1 MEARMADKVGFIGLG
16 NIGNPMSRR
25 VLGAG
30 FSLVVYDANPAAI
43 DRLVKEGAEA
53 ASSPKDVASR
63 AQQICLSLPT
73 SPIVETV
80 CLGKNGLIEGA
91 AAGTIV
97 IDLTSGNP
105 PHTAQTA
112 ARLAEKGI
120 HMIDAGVSGGV
131 AGAEVGT
138 LGIMVGGDE
147 KIYEQCLPILRAIG
161 QNIFHMG
168 QIGAGHMTKAL
179 NNFLSAA
186 NYLAASEA
194 VTVAT
199 KCGLDPAKV
208 VAAINAS
215 SGMSFAT
222 MKRIPNFVLKGDF
235 SFRGGMSTEL
245 LIKDLTTALS
255 LGKEAGVPMFMAGLA
270 QQLYQLAQSI
280 QGPLAPNQSAIKLY
294 EKWAGVENRAQ

>member
-1 MEARMADKVGFIGLG
+1 
-16 NIGNPMSRR
+16 
-25 VLGAG
+25 
-30 FSLVVYDANPAAI
+30 
-43 DRLVKEGAEA
+43 
-53 ASSPKDVASR
+53 
-63 AQQICLSLPT
+63 
-73 SPIVETV
+73 
-80 CLGKNGLIEGA
+80 
-91 AAGTIV
+91 
-97 IDLTSGNP
+97 
-105 PHTAQTA
+105 
-112 ARLAEKGI
+112 
-120 HMIDAGVSGGV
+120 MIDAGVSGGV

-179 NNFLSAA
+179 HNFLSAA

-194 VTVAT
+194 LTVAT

-215 SGMSFAT
+215 SGMSVAT
-222 MKRIPNFVLKGDF
+222 MKRIPNFVLKRDF
-235 SFRGGMSTEL
+235 SSRGGMSTEL
-245 LIKDLTTALS
+245 IIKDLATALS

-294 EKWAGVENRAQ
+294 EEWAGIENRTK

>member
-1 MEARMADKVGFIGLG
+1 MAEKVGFIGLG
-16 NIGNPMSRR
+16 NIGNPMSRN
-25 VLGAG
+25 VLKAG

-43 DRLVKEGAEA
+43 DRLVKEGAEP

-63 AQQICLSLPT
+63 AQRICLSLPN

-80 CLGKNGLIEGA
+80 CLGKDGIIEGA
-91 AAGTIV
+91 ADGKIV

-105 PHTAQTA
+105 PHTAQIA
-112 ARLAEKGI
+112 SRLAEKDI
-120 HMIDAGVSGGV
+120 QMIDAGVSGGV
-131 AGAEVGT
+131 AGAEVAT

-147 KIYEQCLPILRAIG
+147 KAYEACLPILRAIG

-168 QIGAGHMTKAL
+168 KIGAGHMTKAL
-179 NNFLSAA
+179 NNVLSAA
-186 NYLAASEA
+186 NYLAASE
-194 VTVAT
+194 VLTVAS
-199 KCGLDPAKV
+199 KNGLDPAKV

-222 MKRIPNFVLKGDF
+222 MKRIPHFVLKGDF

-245 LIKDLTTALS
+245 IIKDVTTALG

-270 QQLYQLAQSI
+270 LQLYQLAQSI

-294 EKWAGVENRAQ
+294 EEWAGVENRTK

>member
-1 MEARMADKVGFIGLG
+1 MAEKIGFIGLG

-30 FSLVVYDANPAAI
+30 FSLVVYDLNPQAI
-43 DRLVKEGAEA
+43 ERLTKEGAER

-63 AQQICLSLPT
+63 ARKICLSLPT

-80 CLGKNGLIEGA
+80 CLGTDGIIEGA
-91 AAGTIV
+91 AAGTMV

-105 PHTAQTA
+105 PHTAQIA

-131 AGAEVGT
+131 PGAEAGT

-147 KIYEQCLPILRAIG
+147 KSYEECLPVLKAIG

-168 QIGAGHMTKAL
+168 KIGAGHMTKAL
-179 NNFLSAA
+179 NNYCSAA

-194 VTVAT
+194 ITVAT
-199 KCGLDPAKV
+199 KAGLDPAKV
-208 VAAINAS
+208 VAALNAS

-222 MKRIPNFVLKGDF
+222 MRRFPQFVLKGDF
-235 SFRGGMSTEL
+235 SHRGGMATEL
-245 LIKDLTTALS
+245 IIKDVTTALGI
-255 LGKEAGVPMFMAGLA
+255 GKEVGVPMFIAGLV
-270 QQLYQLAQSI
+270 QQLYQLAQAI
-280 QGPLAPNQSAIKLY
+280 QGPQAPNQSAVKLY
-294 EKWAGVENRAQ
+294 EEWGRVENRAK

>member
-1 MEARMADKVGFIGLG
+1 MAENIGFIGLG

-30 FSLVVYDANPAAI
+30 FSLLVYDLNPQAI
-43 DRLVKEGAEA
+43 ERLTKEGAEH
-53 ASSPKDVASR
+53 ASSPKDVASHV
-63 AQQICLSLPT
+63 QKICLSLPT
-73 SPIVETV
+73 SPIVEAV
-80 CLGKNGLIEGA
+80 CLGKDGIIEGA
-91 AAGTIV
+91 SAGTIV

-105 PHTAQTA
+105 PHTAQIA

-131 AGAEVGT
+131 PGAEAGT

-147 KIYEQCLPILRAIG
+147 KIYEECLPVLKAIG

-168 QIGAGHMTKAL
+168 KIGAGHMTKAL
-179 NNFLSAA
+179 NNFCSAA

-194 VTVAT
+194 ITVAT
-199 KCGLDPAKV
+199 KAGLDPAKV

-222 MKRIPNFVLKGDF
+222 VRRFPQFVLKGDF
-235 SFRGGMSTEL
+235 SHRGGMATEL
-245 LIKDLTTALS
+245 IVKDVTTALGI
-255 LGKEAGVPMFMAGLA
+255 GKEVGVPMFIAGLV
-270 QQLYQLAQSI
+270 QQLYQLAQAI
-280 QGPLAPNQSAIKLY
+280 QGPQAPNQSAVKLY
-294 EKWAGVENRAQ
+294 EEWSGVENRAK

>member
-1 MEARMADKVGFIGLG
+1 MAEKIGFIGLG

-30 FSLVVYDANPAAI
+30 FSLVVYDLNPQAI
-43 DRLVKEGAEA
+43 ERLTKEGAER

-63 AQQICLSLPT
+63 ARKICLSLPT

-80 CLGKNGLIEGA
+80 CLGTDGIIEGA
-91 AAGTIV
+91 AAGTMV

-105 PHTAQTA
+105 PHTAQIA

-131 AGAEVGT
+131 PGAEAGT

-147 KIYEQCLPILRAIG
+147 KSYEECLPVLKAIG

-168 QIGAGHMTKAL
+168 KIGAGHMTKAL
-179 NNFLSAA
+179 NNYCSAA

-194 VTVAT
+194 ITVAT
-199 KCGLDPAKV
+199 KAGLDPAKV

-222 MKRIPNFVLKGDF
+222 MRRFPQFVLKGDF
-235 SFRGGMSTEL
+235 SHRGGMATEL
-245 LIKDLTTALS
+245 IIKDVTTALGI
-255 LGKEAGVPMFMAGLA
+255 GKEVGVPMFIAALV
-270 QQLYQLAQSI
+270 QQLYQLAQAI
-280 QGPLAPNQSAIKLY
+280 QGPQAPNQSAVKLY
-294 EKWAGVENRAQ
+294 EEWGRVENRAK

>member
-1 MEARMADKVGFIGLG
+1 MAENIGFIGLG

-30 FSLVVYDANPAAI
+30 FSLVVYDLNPQAI
-43 DRLVKEGAEA
+43 ERLTKDGAER
-53 ASSPKDVASR
+53 ASSPKDVASH
-63 AQQICLSLPT
+63 AQKICLSLPT
-73 SPIVETV
+73 SPIVEAV
-80 CLGKNGLIEGA
+80 CLGKDGIIEGA
-91 AAGTIV
+91 SAGTIV

-105 PHTAQTA
+105 PHTAQIA

-131 AGAEVGT
+131 PGAEAGT

-147 KIYEQCLPILRAIG
+147 KIYEECLPVLKAIG

-168 QIGAGHMTKAL
+168 KIGAGHMTKAL
-179 NNFLSAA
+179 NNFCSAA

-194 VTVAT
+194 ITVAT
-199 KCGLDPAKV
+199 KAGLDPAKV

-222 MKRIPNFVLKGDF
+222 VRRFPQFVLKGDF
-235 SFRGGMSTEL
+235 SHRGGMATEL
-245 LIKDLTTALS
+245 IVKDVTTALGI
-255 LGKEAGVPMFMAGLA
+255 GKEVGVPMFIAGLV
-270 QQLYQLAQSI
+270 QQLYQLAQAI
-280 QGPLAPNQSAIKLY
+280 QGPQAPNQSAVKLY
-294 EKWAGVENRAQ
+294 EEWSGVENRAK

>member
-1 MEARMADKVGFIGLG
+1 MAENIGFIGLG

-30 FSLVVYDANPAAI
+30 FSLVVYDLNPQAI
-43 DRLVKEGAEA
+43 ERLTKDGAER
-53 ASSPKDVASR
+53 ASSPKDVASH
-63 AQQICLSLPT
+63 AQKICLSLPT
-73 SPIVETV
+73 SPIVEAV
-80 CLGKNGLIEGA
+80 CLGKDGIIERA
-91 AAGTIV
+91 SAGTIV

-105 PHTAQTA
+105 PHTAQIA

-131 AGAEVGT
+131 PGAEAGT

-147 KIYEQCLPILRAIG
+147 KIYEECLPVLKAIG

-168 QIGAGHMTKAL
+168 KIGAGHMTKAL
-179 NNFLSAA
+179 NNFCSAA

-194 VTVAT
+194 ITVAT
-199 KCGLDPAKV
+199 KAGLDPAKV

-222 MKRIPNFVLKGDF
+222 VRRFPQFVLKGDF
-235 SFRGGMSTEL
+235 SHRGGMATEL
-245 LIKDLTTALS
+245 IVKDVTTALGI
-255 LGKEAGVPMFMAGLA
+255 GKEVGVPMFIAGLV
-270 QQLYQLAQSI
+270 QQLYQLAQAI
-280 QGPLAPNQSAIKLY
+280 QGPQAPNQSAVKLY
-294 EKWAGVENRAQ
+294 EEWSGVENRAK

>member
-1 MEARMADKVGFIGLG
+1 MAEKIGFIGLG

-30 FSLVVYDANPAAI
+30 FSLVVYDLNPQAI
-43 DRLVKEGAEA
+43 ERLTKEGAER

-63 AQQICLSLPT
+63 TRKICLSLPT

-80 CLGKNGLIEGA
+80 CLGTDGIIEGA
-91 AAGTIV
+91 AAGTMV

-105 PHTAQTA
+105 PHTAQIA

-131 AGAEVGT
+131 PGAEAGT

-147 KIYEQCLPILRAIG
+147 KIYEECLAVLKAIG

-168 QIGAGHMTKAL
+168 KIGAGHMTKAL
-179 NNFLSAA
+179 NNYCSAA

-194 VTVAT
+194 ITVAT
-199 KCGLDPAKV
+199 KAGLDPAKV

-222 MKRIPNFVLKGDF
+222 MRRFPQFVLKGDF
-235 SFRGGMSTEL
+235 SHRGGMATEL
-245 LIKDLTTALS
+245 IIKDVTTALGI
-255 LGKEAGVPMFMAGLA
+255 GKEVGVPMFIAALV
-270 QQLYQLAQSI
+270 QQLYQLAQAI
-280 QGPLAPNQSAIKLY
+280 QGPQAPNQSAVKLY
-294 EKWAGVENRAQ
+294 EEWGRVENRAK

>member
-1 MEARMADKVGFIGLG
+1 MAENIGFIGLG

-30 FSLVVYDANPAAI
+30 FSLVVYDLNPQAI
-43 DRLVKEGAEA
+43 ERLTKDGAEH
-53 ASSPKDVASR
+53 ASSPKDVASHV
-63 AQQICLSLPT
+63 QKICLSLPT
-73 SPIVETV
+73 SPIVEAV
-80 CLGKNGLIEGA
+80 CLGKDGIIEGA
-91 AAGTIV
+91 SAGTIV

-105 PHTAQTA
+105 PHTAQIA

-131 AGAEVGT
+131 PGAEAGT

-147 KIYEQCLPILRAIG
+147 KIYEECLPVLKAIG

-168 QIGAGHMTKAL
+168 KIGAGHMTKAL
-179 NNFLSAA
+179 NNFCSAA

-194 VTVAT
+194 ITVAT
-199 KCGLDPAKV
+199 KAGLDPAKV

-222 MKRIPNFVLKGDF
+222 VRRFPQFVLKGDF
-235 SFRGGMSTEL
+235 SHRGGMATEL
-245 LIKDLTTALS
+245 IVKDVTTALGI
-255 LGKEAGVPMFMAGLA
+255 GKEVGVPMFIAGLV
-270 QQLYQLAQSI
+270 QQLYQLAQAI
-280 QGPLAPNQSAIKLY
+280 QGPQAPNQSAVKLY
-294 EKWAGVENRAQ
+294 EEWSGVENRAK

>member
-1 MEARMADKVGFIGLG
+1 MAENIGFIGLG

-30 FSLVVYDANPAAI
+30 FSLVVYDLNPQAI
-43 DRLVKEGAEA
+43 ERLTKDGAER
-53 ASSPKDVASR
+53 ASSPKEVASH
-63 AQQICLSLPT
+63 AQKICLSLPT
-73 SPIVETV
+73 SPIVEAV
-80 CLGKNGLIEGA
+80 CLGKDGIIERA
-91 AAGTIV
+91 SAGTIV

-105 PHTAQTA
+105 PHTAQIA

-131 AGAEVGT
+131 PGAEAGT

-147 KIYEQCLPILRAIG
+147 KIYEECLPVLKAIG

-168 QIGAGHMTKAL
+168 KIGAGHMTKAL
-179 NNFLSAA
+179 NNFCSAA

-194 VTVAT
+194 ITVAT
-199 KCGLDPAKV
+199 KAGLDPAKV

-222 MKRIPNFVLKGDF
+222 VRRFPQFVLKGDF
-235 SFRGGMSTEL
+235 SHRGGMATEL
-245 LIKDLTTALS
+245 IVKDVTTALGI
-255 LGKEAGVPMFMAGLA
+255 GKEVGVPMFIAGLV
-270 QQLYQLAQSI
+270 QQLYQLAQAI
-280 QGPLAPNQSAIKLY
+280 QGPQAPNQSAVKLY
-294 EKWAGVENRAQ
+294 EEWSGVENRAK

>member
-1 MEARMADKVGFIGLG
+1 MAEKIGFIGLG

-30 FSLVVYDANPAAI
+30 FSLVVYDLNAQAI
-43 DRLVKEGAEA
+43 ERLTKEGAER

-63 AQQICLSLPT
+63 ARKICLSLPT
-73 SPIVETV
+73 SSIVETV
-80 CLGKNGLIEGA
+80 CLGTDGIIEGA
-91 AAGTIV
+91 AAGTMV

-105 PHTAQTA
+105 PHTAQIA

-131 AGAEVGT
+131 PGAEAGT

-147 KIYEQCLPILRAIG
+147 KSYEECLPVLKAIG

-168 QIGAGHMTKAL
+168 KIGAGHMTKAL
-179 NNFLSAA
+179 NNYCSAA

-194 VTVAT
+194 ITVAT
-199 KCGLDPAKV
+199 KAGLDPAKV

-222 MKRIPNFVLKGDF
+222 MRRFPQFVLKGDF
-235 SFRGGMSTEL
+235 SHRGGMATEL
-245 LIKDLTTALS
+245 IIKDVTTALGI
-255 LGKEAGVPMFMAGLA
+255 GKEVGVPMFIAALV
-270 QQLYQLAQSI
+270 QQLYQLAQAI
-280 QGPLAPNQSAIKLY
+280 QGPQAPNQSAVKLY
-294 EKWAGVENRAQ
+294 EEWGRVENRAK

>member
-1 MEARMADKVGFIGLG
+1 MAENIGFIGLG

-30 FSLVVYDANPAAI
+30 FSLVVYDLNPQAI
-43 DRLVKEGAEA
+43 ERLTKEGAER
-53 ASSPKDVASR
+53 ASSPKDVASHV
-63 AQQICLSLPT
+63 QKICLSLPT
-73 SPIVETV
+73 SPIVEAV
-80 CLGKNGLIEGA
+80 CLGKDGIIEGA
-91 AAGTIV
+91 SAGTIV

-105 PHTAQTA
+105 PHTAQIA

-131 AGAEVGT
+131 PGAEAGT

-147 KIYEQCLPILRAIG
+147 KIYEECLPVLKAIG

-168 QIGAGHMTKAL
+168 KIGAGHMTKAL
-179 NNFLSAA
+179 NNFCSAA

-194 VTVAT
+194 ITVAT
-199 KCGLDPAKV
+199 KAGLDPAKV

-222 MKRIPNFVLKGDF
+222 VRRFPQFVLKGDF
-235 SFRGGMSTEL
+235 SHRGGMATEL
-245 LIKDLTTALS
+245 IVKDVTTALGI
-255 LGKEAGVPMFMAGLA
+255 GKEVGVPMFIAGLV
-270 QQLYQLAQSI
+270 QQLYQLAQAI
-280 QGPLAPNQSAIKLY
+280 QGPQAPNQSAVKLY
-294 EKWAGVENRAQ
+294 EEWSGVENRAK